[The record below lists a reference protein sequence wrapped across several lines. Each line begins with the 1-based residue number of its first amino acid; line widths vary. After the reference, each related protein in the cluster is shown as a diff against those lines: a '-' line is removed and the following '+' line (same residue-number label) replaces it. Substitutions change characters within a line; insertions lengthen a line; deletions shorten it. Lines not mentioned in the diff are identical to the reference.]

1 MKLKKVLKYIDR
13 GIDIRL
19 WYADNPCCK
28 YKMWEGYVFDVPKK
42 FKEYQLVKSKYNESS
57 EAIFPISDGK
67 IRITIVK
74 RQ

>member
-1 MKLKKVLKYIDR
+1 
-13 GIDIRL
+13 
-19 WYADNPCCK
+19 
-28 YKMWEGYVFDVPKK
+28 MWEGYVFDVPKK